1 VIPRAHDCITLYLG
15 SKERYLEYFNSHPG
29 VYFQTTGWIER
40 GSGIDLS
47 GQLPTHRLTGM
58 TSTYQ
63 ELVEKYGEDNA
74 RSLFEELGDL
84 TRNYGQFT
92 YIEMGVEPD
101 DRFEQK
107 AREEA
112 ANRGWKFEK
121 ILGDMSLV
129 RRFTGGEWNDED
141 FLVLQP
147 GRRVAASNDDRILKT
162 EPIP

>member
-1 VIPRAHDCITLYLG
+1 M
-15 SKERYLEYFNSHPG
+15 S
-29 VYFQTTGWIER
+29 
-40 GSGIDLS
+40 
-47 GQLPTHRLTGM
+47 
-58 TSTYQ
+58 STYQ

-74 RSLFEELGDL
+74 KFLFEELGDL

-101 DRFEQK
+101 DRLERK

-121 ILGDMSLV
+121 ILGDMSLI
-129 RRFTGGEWNDED
+129 RRFTDGEWNDED
-141 FLVLQP
+141 FLVLKP
-147 GRRVAASNDDRILKT
+147 GQRVAASNDDRILKT